1 MKTLTLHRNY
11 FPHGTFSYLC
21 DENGNAFL
29 KTVERPWKNN
39 EAGISCVPEGTYDLL
54 PHESPKFGKCYAL
67 SAPTLGVT
75 VYGPSQRSHIL
86 IHKANYAEQLEGCI
100 APGTDFGVVSSQ
112 WAVLNSGTAF
122 DYLMAH
128 LAGEKAKLVIKRA

>member
-21 DENGNAFL
+21 DENGNAIL

-39 EAGISCVPEGTYDLL
+39 QAGISCVPEGEYDLL
-54 PHESPKFGKCYAL
+54 PHKSPKFGECYAL

-75 VYGPSQRSHIL
+75 IYGPSQRTHIL
-86 IHKANYAEQLEGCI
+86 IHKANYPDQLEGCI
-100 APGTDFGVVSSQ
+100 APGMEWGVVNAH
-112 WAVLNSGTAF
+112 WAVLSSGVAF

-128 LAGEKAKLVIKRA
+128 LGGEKAKLIIRRA